1 MSRARESSK
10 FAAAIAEANGA
21 REAIYKD
28 FYLPAVLALN
38 DAGLPFMVGGAYA
51 FEHFTG
57 IERDLKDFDIFVKQ
71 ADCQRVLDRL
81 AAIGYQTEF
90 TFPHWLGKAIC
101 GQHYIDVIFNSG
113 NGTARV
119 DDDWFKHAIVEDFFG
134 LPIQLC
140 PVEETLWSKAFV
152 MERERYDGADVAHLF
167 LACGDK
173 LDWARVLQRFGPD
186 WRVLLSHIILFGFAY
201 PSERSRIPRWVTD
214 DLLQKFRGETAAP
227 SPSERVCQGTL
238 LSREQYLTDLE
249 RWGYED
255 ARLVPRGNLTKAEIE
270 EWTAAIEKDKQSA

>member
-1 MSRARESSK
+1 
-10 FAAAIAEANGA
+10 
-21 REAIYKD
+21 
-28 FYLPAVLALN
+28 
-38 DAGLPFMVGGAYA
+38 
-51 FEHFTG
+51 
-57 IERDLKDFDIFVKQ
+57 
-71 ADCQRVLDRL
+71 
-81 AAIGYQTEF
+81 
-90 TFPHWLGKAIC
+90 
-101 GQHYIDVIFNSG
+101 
-113 NGTARV
+113 
-119 DDDWFKHAIVEDFFG
+119 
-134 LPIQLC
+134 
-140 PVEETLWSKAFV
+140 

>member
-1 MSRARESSK
+1 MSRALESSK
-10 FAAAIAEANGA
+10 FAAVIAAADGA

-38 DAGLPFMVGGAYA
+38 DARLPFMVGGAYA

-173 LDWARVLQRFGPD
+173 LDWRRLLQRFGAH

-201 PSERSRIPRWVTD
+201 PSEASRIPKWVTD
-214 DLLQKFRGETAAP
+214 DLLEKFRAEIAAP

-270 EWTAAIEKDKQSA
+270 EWTAAIEKSKQSA